1 MTPEFDQKVE
11 KYFAGY
17 IYYHFTMSL
26 LDRMMGQTCLDYL
39 NLLHLQGV
47 TLEDAEKSEFG
58 MVSATEGTAGV
69 EERLGF
75 SKCCKLGTCKFACI

>member
-11 KYFAGY
+11 KSFAGY
-17 IYYHFTMSL
+17 MYHHFTMSL
-26 LDRMMGQTCLDYL
+26 LGRMMGQSFLDYI
-39 NLLHLQGV
+39 NLLNPQGV

-58 MVSATEGTAGV
+58 MVCATEGTAGV

-75 SKCCKLGTCKFACI
+75 